1 MIYIFLF
8 FTALIYF
15 FFLIKNS
22 GEESRIKVQNKFIII
37 TSLSLSFLF
46 MIYFFNNSFIQD
58 RDEIQRISQKH
69 EKLRNDIVKIK
80 SNIPSLIEKLERMP
94 DYYVGWVMLARS
106 YQLTG
111 DKISA
116 SIAFDKA
123 LKIRDDEIDIIQEYI
138 YLLKDLDPKRN
149 KNKITKL
156 FDKIITSNSNN
167 INTYNMLLN
176 YSVEINDIELTR
188 NTLEKIINETDIE
201 NKKPYIDALN
211 QISSQSN
218 FGFTVRLSS
227 NWIKSYNQMKHIEK
241 ARTYENK
248 GFQWTRR
255 IIALT
260 AVFMVIA
267 YPKLVPVF
275 FDIPVILTWT
285 EFKGGFLFLIDQKE
299 VLMDKAFAGV
309 IITPLDTHLMS
320 AIVGLYF
327 GGSLVKK

>member
-1 MIYIFLF
+1 
-8 FTALIYF
+8 
-15 FFLIKNS
+15 
-22 GEESRIKVQNKFIII
+22 
-37 TSLSLSFLF
+37 
-46 MIYFFNNSFIQD
+46 
-58 RDEIQRISQKH
+58 
-69 EKLRNDIVKIK
+69 
-80 SNIPSLIEKLERMP
+80 
-94 DYYVGWVMLARS
+94 MLARS

-218 FGFTVRLSS
+218 FGFTVRLSP
-227 NWIKSYNQMKHIEK
+227 NWIKSYNQMKHI
-241 ARTYENK
+241 
-248 GFQWTRR
+248 F
-255 IIALT
+255 IILKEDNMPPIA
-260 AVFMVIA
+260 AVS
-267 YPKLVPVF
+267 Y
-275 FDIPVILTWT
+275 
-285 EFKGGFLFLIDQKE
+285 
-299 VLMDKAFAGV
+299 
-309 IITPLDTHLMS
+309 THLR
-320 AIVGLYF
+320 AHET
-327 GGSLVKK
+327 

>member
-176 YSVEINDIELTR
+176 YSVEINDIELTK

-201 NKKPYIDALN
+201 NKKPYIDALK

-227 NWIKSYNQMKHIEK
+227 KWIKSYNQMKHIFIILKEDNMPPIAVK
-241 ARTYENK
+241 RVLGEDLKESIKLSSDNIMLSTDNIKNK
-248 GFQWTRR
+248 SIRL
-255 IIALT
+255 IIKSGET
-260 AVFMVIA
+260 AMVNDQLIEL
-267 YPKLVPVF
+267 YKSEL
-275 FDIPVILTWT
+275 
-285 EFKGGFLFLIDQKE
+285 FKIKNNDDYYVE
-299 VLMDKAFAGV
+299 
-309 IITPLDTHLMS
+309 
-320 AIVGLYF
+320 Y
-327 GGSLVKK
+327 

>member
-156 FDKIITSNSNN
+156 FDKIITSNS
-167 INTYNMLLN
+167 
-176 YSVEINDIELTR
+176 
-188 NTLEKIINETDIE
+188 II
-201 NKKPYIDALN
+201 
-211 QISSQSN
+211 
-218 FGFTVRLSS
+218 
-227 NWIKSYNQMKHIEK
+227 
-241 ARTYENK
+241 
-248 GFQWTRR
+248 
-255 IIALT
+255 
-260 AVFMVIA
+260 
-267 YPKLVPVF
+267 
-275 FDIPVILTWT
+275 
-285 EFKGGFLFLIDQKE
+285 LIHT
-299 VLMDKAFAGV
+299 
-309 IITPLDTHLMS
+309 IC
-320 AIVGLYF
+320 Y
-327 GGSLVKK
+327 

>member
-1 MIYIFLF
+1 
-8 FTALIYF
+8 
-15 FFLIKNS
+15 
-22 GEESRIKVQNKFIII
+22 
-37 TSLSLSFLF
+37 
-46 MIYFFNNSFIQD
+46 
-58 RDEIQRISQKH
+58 
-69 EKLRNDIVKIK
+69 
-80 SNIPSLIEKLERMP
+80 
-94 DYYVGWVMLARS
+94 MLARS

-211 QISSQSN
+211 QISSIKLW
-218 FGFTVRLSS
+218 FTVRLSS
-227 NWIKSYNQMKHIEK
+227 NWIKSYNQMKHIFIILKEDNMPPIAVK
-241 ARTYENK
+241 RVLGEDLKESIKLSSDNIMLSSDNIKNK
-248 GFQWTRR
+248 SIRL
-255 IIALT
+255 IIKSGET
-260 AVFMVIA
+260 AMVNDQLIEL
-267 YPKLVPVF
+267 YKSEL
-275 FDIPVILTWT
+275 
-285 EFKGGFLFLIDQKE
+285 FKIKNNDDYYVE
-299 VLMDKAFAGV
+299 
-309 IITPLDTHLMS
+309 
-320 AIVGLYF
+320 Y
-327 GGSLVKK
+327 

>member
-227 NWIKSYNQMKHIEK
+227 NWIKSYNQMKHIFIILK
-241 ARTYENK
+241 ENNMPP
-248 GFQWTRR
+248 
-255 IIALT
+255 IA
-260 AVFMVIA
+260 V
-267 YPKLVPVF
+267 KR
-275 FDIPVILTWT
+275 
-285 EFKGGFLFLIDQKE
+285 
-299 VLMDKAFAGV
+299 VLGED
-309 IITPLDTHLMS
+309 
-320 AIVGLYF
+320 
-327 GGSLVKK
+327 

>member
-1 MIYIFLF
+1 
-8 FTALIYF
+8 
-15 FFLIKNS
+15 
-22 GEESRIKVQNKFIII
+22 
-37 TSLSLSFLF
+37 
-46 MIYFFNNSFIQD
+46 
-58 RDEIQRISQKH
+58 
-69 EKLRNDIVKIK
+69 
-80 SNIPSLIEKLERMP
+80 MP

-227 NWIKSYNQMKHIEK
+227 NWIKSYNQMKHIFIILKEDNMPPIAVK
-241 ARTYENK
+241 RVLGEDLKESIKLSSDNIMLSSDNIKNK
-248 GFQWTRR
+248 SIRL
-255 IIALT
+255 IIKSGET
-260 AVFMVIA
+260 AMVNDQLIEL
-267 YPKLVPVF
+267 YKSEL
-275 FDIPVILTWT
+275 
-285 EFKGGFLFLIDQKE
+285 FKIKNNDNYYVE
-299 VLMDKAFAGV
+299 
-309 IITPLDTHLMS
+309 
-320 AIVGLYF
+320 Y
-327 GGSLVKK
+327 

>member
-94 DYYVGWVMLARS
+94 DYYIGWVMLARS

-116 SIAFDKA
+116 SMAFDKA

-188 NTLEKIINETDIE
+188 NALEEIINEPDIE
-201 NKKPYIDALN
+201 NQKPYIKAL
-211 QISSQSN
+211 
-218 FGFTVRLSS
+218 G
-227 NWIKSYNQMKHIEK
+227 
-241 ARTYENK
+241 
-248 GFQWTRR
+248 
-255 IIALT
+255 
-260 AVFMVIA
+260 
-267 YPKLVPVF
+267 
-275 FDIPVILTWT
+275 
-285 EFKGGFLFLIDQKE
+285 
-299 VLMDKAFAGV
+299 
-309 IITPLDTHLMS
+309 
-320 AIVGLYF
+320 
-327 GGSLVKK
+327 

>member
-1 MIYIFLF
+1 
-8 FTALIYF
+8 
-15 FFLIKNS
+15 
-22 GEESRIKVQNKFIII
+22 
-37 TSLSLSFLF
+37 

-201 NKKPYIDALN
+201 NKKPYMK
-211 QISSQSN
+211 IS
-218 FGFTVRLSS
+218 F
-227 NWIKSYNQMKHIEK
+227 
-241 ARTYENK
+241 
-248 GFQWTRR
+248 
-255 IIALT
+255 
-260 AVFMVIA
+260 
-267 YPKLVPVF
+267 
-275 FDIPVILTWT
+275 
-285 EFKGGFLFLIDQKE
+285 
-299 VLMDKAFAGV
+299 
-309 IITPLDTHLMS
+309 
-320 AIVGLYF
+320 
-327 GGSLVKK
+327 